1 MRHKT
6 NTKNTQTPKNQL
18 VMKQI
23 TLKNDYQVSQLLQ
36 SIASNIIDWKA
47 NTGESKAKTMILKDL
62 LDLAIDIEKQTGIKA
77 YQETSIKS
85 LFLDVHYSSTNNFD
99 L

>member
-1 MRHKT
+1 
-6 NTKNTQTPKNQL
+6 
-18 VMKQI
+18 MKQI

-85 LFLDVHYSSTNNFD
+85 LFLDVYYSNTEKTEYKDIDSIANDYINT
-99 L
+99 LI

>member
-1 MRHKT
+1 MKT
-6 NTKNTQTPKNQL
+6 
-18 VMKQI
+18 I

-36 SIASNIIDWKA
+36 SIASNIIEWRS

-85 LFLDVHYSSTNNFD
+85 LFLDVYHSNTNHLD
-99 L
+99 I